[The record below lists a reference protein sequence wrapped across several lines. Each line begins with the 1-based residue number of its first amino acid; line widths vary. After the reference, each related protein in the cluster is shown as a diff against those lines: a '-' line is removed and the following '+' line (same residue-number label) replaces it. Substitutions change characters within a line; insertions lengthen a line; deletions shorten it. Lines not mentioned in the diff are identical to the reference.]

1 MANDRR
7 SCVSSRTELSFIFL
21 SFTDLVII
29 PPRNREIANTM
40 YFSEEMR
47 KKSEEISCSFI
58 VEWFKHLCR
67 FSFEFTDFFPLSFLQ
82 VEIFLGKNQ
91 APPKEK

>member
-1 MANDRR
+1 
-7 SCVSSRTELSFIFL
+7 
-21 SFTDLVII
+21 
-29 PPRNREIANTM
+29 
-40 YFSEEMR
+40 MR